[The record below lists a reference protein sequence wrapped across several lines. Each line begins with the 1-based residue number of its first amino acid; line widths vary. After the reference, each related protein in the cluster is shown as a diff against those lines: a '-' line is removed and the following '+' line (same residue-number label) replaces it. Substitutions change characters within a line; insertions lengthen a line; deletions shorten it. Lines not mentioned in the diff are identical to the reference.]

1 MKNDTTPDVTVEN
14 TTNDVINIDA
24 QIVAAAEASAASDK
38 PEHVNEPAA
47 VSTIG
52 EISAAAALLAYNR
65 IASLAKA
72 REHWQATVFTT
83 ANEGLYVLLAD
94 CYRLYN
100 DMLGK
105 HIAASRLR
113 EAFEH
118 HCGEKNLTFKS
129 STHTMD
135 RIVRVVFGNADRRRV
150 SAYAIALRAAL
161 AHDPKV
167 GPDDFADFVRK
178 AHGVEEIRMA
188 ASKKP
193 NALSSKEKAAV
204 AATALA
210 KRASTVVISDRA
222 FCADLDAAKVDQ
234 HHVLIAQQQA
244 DGSLILRAIVSNDS
258 VVKAA
263 LQAFYSANKDG
274 LKTEQAEDAAKT
286 AAAKAAAAF
295 EEAREQAVAQ
305 AA

>member
-1 MKNDTTPDVTVEN
+1 MSENLQSGAPDN
-14 TTNDVINIDA
+14 TTNDMINIDA
-24 QIVAAAEASAASDK
+24 QLAAAAQTSAASEN
-38 PEHVNEPAA
+38 PQATGEAGTVT
-47 VSTIG
+47 TIG
-52 EISAAAALLAYNR
+52 EISAAAVQSAYNR

-72 REHWQATVFTT
+72 REQWQTTVFKT
-83 ANEGLYVLLAD
+83 ANDGLYQLLAD

-105 HIAASRLR
+105 QTSAIRLR

-118 HCGEKNLTFKS
+118 HCGEKKLNFKA

-135 RIVRVVFGNADRRRV
+135 KIVRVVFGDADRRRV

-167 GPDDFADFVRK
+167 GPDDFAEFVRQ
-178 AHGVEEIRMA
+178 AGGVEEVRMA
-188 ASKKP
+188 ASKKQD
-193 NALSSKEKAAV
+193 ALSAKEKAAV
-204 AATALA
+204 AKSALTKKA
-210 KRASTVVISDRA
+210 ADVVITDRA

-244 DGSLILRAIVSNDS
+244 DGSLVVRAIVSNDT
-258 VVKAA
+258 VVNVA
-263 LQAFYSANKDG
+263 LQAYYAANKG
-274 LKTEQAEDAAKT
+274 QLKTEKAEDAQKV
-286 AAAKAAAAF
+286 AAEKIAAAF
-295 EEAREQAVAQ
+295 EVAREQAAAQ

>member
-1 MKNDTTPDVTVEN
+1 MAGQPDN
-14 TTNDVINIDA
+14 TTNDMINIDA
-24 QIVAAAEASAASDK
+24 QLAAAAETSAASEN
-38 PEHVNEPAA
+38 PHTTGEEGSVT
-47 VSTIG
+47 TIG
-52 EISAAAALLAYNR
+52 EISAAAVQSAYNR

-72 REHWQATVFTT
+72 REQWQTTVFKT
-83 ANEGLYVLLAD
+83 ANDGLYQLLAE

-105 HIAASRLR
+105 QTAAIRLR

-118 HCGEKNLTFKS
+118 HCGEKKLNFKA

-135 RIVRVVFGNADRRRV
+135 KIVRVVFGDADRRRV

-167 GPDDFADFVRK
+167 GPDDFAEFVRQ
-178 AHGVEEIRMA
+178 AGGVEEVRMA
-188 ASKKP
+188 ASKKQD
-193 NALSSKEKAAV
+193 ALSAKEKAAV
-204 AATALA
+204 AKSALTKKA
-210 KRASTVVISDRA
+210 ANVVITDRG

-244 DGSLILRAIVSNDS
+244 DGSLVVRAIVSNDT
-258 VVKAA
+258 VVNVA
-263 LQAFYSANKDG
+263 LQAYYAANKDQ
-274 LKTEQAEDAAKT
+274 LKTEKAEDAQKVADEKT
-286 AAAKAAAAF
+286 AAAF
-295 EEAREQAVAQ
+295 EAAREQAAAQ